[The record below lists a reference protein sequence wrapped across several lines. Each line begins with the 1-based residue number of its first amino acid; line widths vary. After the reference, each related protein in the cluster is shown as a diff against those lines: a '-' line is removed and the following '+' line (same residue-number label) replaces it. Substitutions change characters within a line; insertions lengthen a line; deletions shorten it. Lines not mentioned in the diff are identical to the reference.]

1 VTALGPGKRR
11 LHRGSRA
18 SSSAVKELPAGLS
31 VAQLL
36 ELYRFM
42 RLTRS
47 LEERLVN
54 LKRQTKI
61 AGGVYR
67 SLGQE
72 ADTIGSAYALD
83 RSRGDVL
90 CPMIR
95 NLGAILVQGASVVDI
110 LRQNLARRDAPSQ
123 GREQSFHYA
132 DLQRGF
138 IGHIA
143 NLGDMIPVMAG
154 VALSFKVRREERVA
168 LVYSGDGMMSTGAF
182 HEGLNLAA
190 VQRLPL
196 VVVCENNGYAYSTP
210 QRVQTAVR
218 SLHHKAAAYGIP
230 GIAVDGND
238 VVAVYQA
245 TRDAVGRARRGEGVT
260 LIEVVTYRRTG
271 HAEHDN
277 QAYVPAGEL
286 ADWET
291 KDPIARFVAQAV
303 QGGWLAE
310 AEIEETDR
318 GIVALLDESVSQVE
332 AEPEI
337 AASFALGG
345 VYRSR

>member
-1 VTALGPGKRR
+1 
-11 LHRGSRA
+11 
-18 SSSAVKELPAGLS
+18 
-31 VAQLL
+31 
-36 ELYRFM
+36 M

-54 LKRQTKI
+54 LKRQMKI
-61 AGGVYR
+61 AGGAYR

-72 ADTIGSAYALD
+72 ADTVGSACALD
-83 RSRGDVL
+83 RSRGDVV

-110 LRQNLARRDAPSQ
+110 LRQNLAKREAPSR

-132 DLQRGF
+132 DLDKGF

-154 VALSFKVRREERVA
+154 VALSFRLKKEDRVA

-182 HEGLNLAA
+182 HEGINFAA

-210 QRVQTAVR
+210 GRIQTGVAA
-218 SLHHKAAAYGIP
+218 LHHKAAAYGIR
-230 GIAVDGND
+230 GLEIDGND
-238 VVAVYQA
+238 VIAVYQA
-245 TRDAVGRARRGEGVT
+245 TREAVERARRGEGVT
-260 LIEVVTYRRTG
+260 LIELVTYRRTG

-277 QAYVPAGEL
+277 QAYVPGGEV
-286 ADWET
+286 AAWERQ
-291 KDPIARFVAQAV
+291 DPIARYVSRAAES
-303 QGGWLAE
+303 GWLAP
-310 AEIEETDR
+310 ADLEEMDR
-318 GIVALLDESVSQVE
+318 QIVALLDAAIAQVE
-332 AEPEI
+332 AEPDVP
-337 AASFALGG
+337 AAFALGD
-345 VYRSR
+345 VYA

>member
-1 VTALGPGKRR
+1 M
-11 LHRGSRA
+11 
-18 SSSAVKELPAGLS
+18 PAGLERH
-31 VAQLL
+31 QLR
-36 ELYRFM
+36 ELYYFM

-54 LKRQTKI
+54 LKRQMKI

-83 RSRGDVL
+83 RNHGDVV

-95 NLGAILVQGASVVDI
+95 NLGAILVQGASVTDI
-110 LRQNLARRDAPSQ
+110 LRQNLGKATSPSR

-132 DLQRGF
+132 DLDKGF

-154 VALSFKVRREERVA
+154 VALSFRMRRAPRVA

-182 HEGLNLAA
+182 HEGLNFAA

-210 QRVQTAVR
+210 PRHQTRVEW
-218 SLHHKAAAYGIP
+218 LHHKAAAYGIP
-230 GIAVDGND
+230 GVQADGND
-238 VVAVYQA
+238 VIAVYEV
-245 TRDAVGRARRGEGVT
+245 TRAAVERARRGEGVT
-260 LIEVVTYRRTG
+260 LIELVTYRRTG

-277 QAYVPAGEL
+277 QAYVPVGEV
-286 ADWET
+286 ARWET
-291 KDPIARFVAQAV
+291 KDPIALFAARAIES
-303 QGGWLAE
+303 GWFTE
-310 AEIEETDR
+310 ADMVETDR
-318 GIVALLDESVSQVE
+318 VIVALLDSAIEQVE
-332 AEPEI
+332 SEAEVT
-337 AASFALGG
+337 AASALGD
-345 VYRSR
+345 VYA

>member
-1 VTALGPGKRR
+1 
-11 LHRGSRA
+11 
-18 SSSAVKELPAGLS
+18 
-31 VAQLL
+31 
-36 ELYRFM
+36 M

-54 LKRQTKI
+54 LKRQMKI

-83 RSRGDVL
+83 RSRGDVV

-95 NLGAILVQGASVVDI
+95 NLGAILVQGASVIDI
-110 LRQNLARRDAPSQ
+110 LRQNLGKASAPSR

-132 DLQRGF
+132 DLNQGF

-154 VALSFKVRREERVA
+154 VALSFRMRQEARVV

-182 HEGLNLAA
+182 HEGLNFAA
-190 VQRLPL
+190 VQRLPM

-210 QRVQTAVR
+210 GQVQTRVKA
-218 SLHHKAAAYGIP
+218 LHHKAAAYGIP
-230 GIAVDGND
+230 GVVADGND
-238 VVAVYQA
+238 VLAVYQV
-245 TRDAVGRARRGEGVT
+245 TREAVERARRGDGVT
-260 LIEVVTYRRTG
+260 LIELVTYRRTG

-277 QAYVPAGEL
+277 QAYVPPDEVA
-286 ADWET
+286 AWAK
-291 KDPIARFVAQAV
+291 KDPIACFIARGKD
-303 QGGWLAE
+303 QGWFTAAELAE
-310 AEIEETDR
+310 IDRRVAAE
-318 GIVALLDESVSQVE
+318 LDAAIATVE
-332 AEPEI
+332 AEPDVP
-337 AASFALGG
+337 ADFALGD
-345 VYRSR
+345 VYAT

>member
-1 VTALGPGKRR
+1 
-11 LHRGSRA
+11 
-18 SSSAVKELPAGLS
+18 
-31 VAQLL
+31 
-36 ELYRFM
+36 M

-54 LKRQTKI
+54 LKRQMKI

-83 RSRGDVL
+83 RTQGDVV

-110 LRQNLARRDAPSQ
+110 LRQNLGKASAPSR

-132 DLQRGF
+132 DVKKGF

-154 VALSFKVRREERVA
+154 VALSFRMRREPRVA

-182 HEGLNLAA
+182 HEGLNFAA

-210 QRVQTAVR
+210 AHIQTRVKA
-218 SLHHKAAAYGIP
+218 LHHKAAAYGIP
-230 GIAVDGND
+230 GVVTDGND
-238 VVAVYQA
+238 VLAVYQV
-245 TRDAVGRARRGEGVT
+245 TREAVERARRGDGVT
-260 LIEVVTYRRTG
+260 LVELVTYRRTG

-277 QAYVPAGEL
+277 QAYVPPAEV
-286 ADWET
+286 AAWEK
-291 KDPIARFVAQAV
+291 KDPIASFIRRGTE
-303 QGGWLAE
+303 QGWFTLDE
-310 AEIEETDR
+310 LTETDR
-318 GIVALLDESVSQVE
+318 RIAAELEAAITMVE
-332 AEPEI
+332 AEPD
-337 AASFALGG
+337 APADFALGN
-345 VYRSR
+345 VYG

>member
-1 VTALGPGKRR
+1 LE
-11 LHRGSRA
+11 HR
-18 SSSAVKELPAGLS
+18 
-31 VAQLL
+31 QLA
-36 ELYRFM
+36 ELYYYM

-54 LKRQTKI
+54 LKRQMKI

-83 RSRGDVL
+83 RTQGDVV

-110 LRQNLARRDAPSQ
+110 LRQNLGKASAPSR

-132 DLQRGF
+132 DVKKGF

-154 VALSFKVRREERVA
+154 VALSFRMRREPRVA

-182 HEGLNLAA
+182 HEGLNFAA

-210 QRVQTAVR
+210 AHIQTRVKA
-218 SLHHKAAAYGIP
+218 LHHKAAAYGIP
-230 GIAVDGND
+230 GVVTDGND
-238 VVAVYQA
+238 VLAVYQV
-245 TRDAVGRARRGEGVT
+245 TREAVERARRGDGVT
-260 LIEVVTYRRTG
+260 LVELVTYRRTG

-277 QAYVPAGEL
+277 QAYVPPAEV
-286 ADWET
+286 AAWEK
-291 KDPIARFVAQAV
+291 KDPIASFIRRGTE
-303 QGGWLAE
+303 QGWFTLDE
-310 AEIEETDR
+310 LTETDR
-318 GIVALLDESVSQVE
+318 RIAAELEAAITMVE
-332 AEPEI
+332 AEPD
-337 AASFALGG
+337 APADFALGN
-345 VYRSR
+345 VYG

>member
-1 VTALGPGKRR
+1 M
-11 LHRGSRA
+11 
-18 SSSAVKELPAGLS
+18 PAGLERP
-31 VAQLL
+31 QLR
-36 ELYRFM
+36 ELYYFM

-54 LKRQTKI
+54 LKRQMKI

-83 RSRGDVL
+83 RTRGDVV

-95 NLGAILVQGASVVDI
+95 NLGAILVQGASVIDI
-110 LRQNLARRDAPSQ
+110 LRQNLGKAAAPSR

-132 DLQRGF
+132 DLDRGF

-154 VALSFKVRREERVA
+154 VALSFRMKRSPRVA
-168 LVYSGDGMMSTGAF
+168 LVYSGDGMMSTGTF
-182 HEGLNLAA
+182 HEGLNFAA

-210 QRVQTAVR
+210 PKQQTGVVW
-218 SLHHKAAAYGIP
+218 LHHKAAAYVIP
-230 GIAVDGND
+230 GVQADGND
-238 VVAVYQA
+238 VIAVYEV
-245 TRDAVGRARRGEGVT
+245 TRAAVERARRGDGVT
-260 LIEVVTYRRTG
+260 LIELVTYRRTG

-277 QAYVPAGEL
+277 QAYVPAGEV
-286 ADWET
+286 ARWET
-291 KDPIARFVAQAV
+291 KDPIALFAARAIES
-303 QGGWLAE
+303 GWLTE
-310 AEIEETDR
+310 AELMETDR
-318 GIVALLDESVSQVE
+318 GIVALLDAAIAQVE
-332 AEPEI
+332 SEAEVP
-337 AASFALGG
+337 AAFALGD
-345 VYRSR
+345 VYA

>member
-1 VTALGPGKRR
+1 
-11 LHRGSRA
+11 
-18 SSSAVKELPAGLS
+18 
-31 VAQLL
+31 
-36 ELYRFM
+36 M

-54 LKRQTKI
+54 LKRQMKI

-72 ADTIGSAYALD
+72 ADTIGSACALD
-83 RSRGDVL
+83 RARGDIL

-95 NLGAILVQGASVVDI
+95 NMGSILVQGAAIVDI
-110 LRQNLARRDAPSQ
+110 LRQNLATEKAPSR

-132 DLQRGF
+132 DLQKGF

-154 VALSFKVRREERVA
+154 VALSFRLKKQDRVA
-168 LVYSGDGMMSTGAF
+168 LVYSGDGMMSTGSF
-182 HEGLNLAA
+182 HEGINFAA

-210 QRVQTAVR
+210 GYRQTAVV

-230 GIAVDGND
+230 GVKADGND
-238 VVAVYQA
+238 VLAVYQV
-245 TRDAVGRARRGEGVT
+245 TREAVERARRGEGVT
-260 LIEVVTYRRTG
+260 LIELVTYRRTG

-277 QAYVPAGEL
+277 QAYVPAGEV
-286 ADWET
+286 ARWEQQ
-291 KDPIARFVAQAV
+291 DPIARFVTRAIES
-303 QGGWLAE
+303 GWLTAAE
-310 AEIEETDR
+310 LEDTDR
-318 GIVALLDESVSQVE
+318 QIVAMLDAAIAQVE
-332 AEPEI
+332 AEPD
-337 AASFALGG
+337 APAHFALGD
-345 VYRSR
+345 VYAAAVI

>member
-1 VTALGPGKRR
+1 
-11 LHRGSRA
+11 
-18 SSSAVKELPAGLS
+18 
-31 VAQLL
+31 
-36 ELYRFM
+36 M

-54 LKRQTKI
+54 LKRQMKI

-83 RSRGDVL
+83 RTQGDVV

-110 LRQNLARRDAPSQ
+110 LRQNLGKGSAPSR

-132 DLQRGF
+132 DVKKGF

-154 VALSFKVRREERVA
+154 VALSFRMRREPRVA

-182 HEGLNLAA
+182 HEGLNFAA

-210 QRVQTAVR
+210 AHIQTRVKA
-218 SLHHKAAAYGIP
+218 LHHKAAAYGIP
-230 GIAVDGND
+230 GVVTDGND
-238 VVAVYQA
+238 VLAVYQV
-245 TRDAVGRARRGEGVT
+245 TREAVERARRGDGVT
-260 LIEVVTYRRTG
+260 LVELVTYRRTG

-277 QAYVPAGEL
+277 QAYVPPAEV
-286 ADWET
+286 AAWEK
-291 KDPIARFVAQAV
+291 KDPIASFIRRGTE
-303 QGGWLAE
+303 QGWFTLDE
-310 AEIEETDR
+310 LTETDR
-318 GIVALLDESVSQVE
+318 RIAAELEAAITMVE
-332 AEPEI
+332 AEPD
-337 AASFALGG
+337 APADFALGN
-345 VYRSR
+345 VYG

>member
-1 VTALGPGKRR
+1 VVPPDLRRALTVM
-11 LHRGSRA
+11 A
-18 SSSAVKELPAGLS
+18 ELAAGLS
-31 VAQLL
+31 RAQLAD
-36 ELYRFM
+36 LYYYM

-54 LKRQTKI
+54 LKRQMKV

-83 RSRGDVL
+83 RTRGDVV

-95 NLGAILVQGASVVDI
+95 NLGAILVQGASVLDV
-110 LRQNLARRDAPSQ
+110 LRQNLARQGAPSR

-132 DLQRGF
+132 DLAKGF

-143 NLGDMIPVMAG
+143 NLGDMVPVMAG
-154 VALSFKVRREERVA
+154 VALSFRLRGEDRVV

-182 HEGLNLAA
+182 HEGLNFAA

-210 QRVQTAVR
+210 QRTQTAVE
-218 SLHHKAAAYGIP
+218 SLHHRAAAYGIP
-230 GIAVDGND
+230 GIRADGND
-238 VVAVYQA
+238 VIEVYRV
-245 TRDAVGRARRGEGVT
+245 TRDAVERARRGDGVT
-260 LIEVVTYRRTG
+260 LIELVTYRRTG

-277 QAYVPAGEL
+277 QAYVPREEVSQ
-286 ADWET
+286 WEA
-291 KDPIARFVAQAV
+291 KDPIERFAREAKDRRWLDQAS
-303 QGGWLAE
+303 LDDLDRRITAE
-310 AEIEETDR
+310 
-318 GIVALLDESVSQVE
+318 LDQAIARVES
-332 AEPEI
+332 EPEV
-337 AASFALGG
+337 AGADALGG
-345 VYRSR
+345 VYANEG

>member
-1 VTALGPGKRR
+1 M
-11 LHRGSRA
+11 
-18 SSSAVKELPAGLS
+18 PAGLERN
-31 VAQLL
+31 QLQ
-36 ELYRFM
+36 ELYFYM

-54 LKRQTKI
+54 LKRQMKI

-83 RSRGDVL
+83 RSQGDVV

-110 LRQNLARRDAPSQ
+110 LRQNLGKDQAPSR

-132 DLQRGF
+132 DLAKGF

-154 VALSFKVRREERVA
+154 VALSFRLKKESRVA

-210 QRVQTAVR
+210 ARVQTRAEA
-218 SLHHKAAAYGIP
+218 LHHKAVAYGIP
-230 GIAVDGND
+230 GVRADGND
-238 VVAVYQA
+238 VIAVYQV
-245 TRDAVGRARRGEGVT
+245 TREAVERARQGEGVT
-260 LIEVVTYRRTG
+260 LIELVTYRRTG

-277 QAYVPAGEL
+277 QAYVPAGEVSG
-286 ADWET
+286 WEAR
-291 KDPIARFVAQAV
+291 DPIALFTARAIE
-303 QGGWLAE
+303 GGWLTE
-310 AEIEETDR
+310 RELTEVDHRI
-318 GIVALLDESVSQVE
+318 GALLDSSIAQVE
-332 AEPEI
+332 AEPDAP
-337 AASFALGG
+337 AAFALGD
-345 VYRSR
+345 VYA

>member
-1 VTALGPGKRR
+1 MASFPEGLGRQ
-11 LHRGSRA
+11 
-18 SSSAVKELPAGLS
+18 ELA
-31 VAQLL
+31 
-36 ELYRFM
+36 ELYYYM

-54 LKRQTKI
+54 LKRQMKI

-83 RSRGDVL
+83 RSLGDLV

-95 NLGAILVQGASVVDI
+95 NLGAILVQGASVTDI
-110 LRQNLARRDAPSQ
+110 LRQNLGKASAPSR

-132 DLQRGF
+132 DLDRGF

-154 VALSFKVRREERVA
+154 VALSFRMRKEPKVV

-182 HEGLNLAA
+182 HEGLNFAA

-210 QRVQTAVR
+210 ARLQTRVP
-218 SLHHKAAAYGIP
+218 SLYHKAAAYGIP
-230 GIAVDGND
+230 GVVADGND
-238 VVAVYQA
+238 VIAVYQVTKA
-245 TRDAVGRARRGEGVT
+245 AVERARRGEGVT
-260 LIEVVTYRRTG
+260 LIELVTYRRTG

-277 QAYVPAGEL
+277 QAYVPADEVKE
-286 ADWET
+286 WEK
-291 KDPIARFVAQAV
+291 KDPIARFISRGTE
-303 QGGWLAE
+303 QGWFGAE
-310 AEIEETDR
+310 EIGEADRRIAAELDAAIET
-318 GIVALLDESVSQVE
+318 VE
-332 AEPEI
+332 AEPD
-337 AASFALGG
+337 APADFALGE
-345 VYRSR
+345 VYAATAT

>member
-1 VTALGPGKRR
+1 MASFPEGLGRP
-11 LHRGSRA
+11 
-18 SSSAVKELPAGLS
+18 ELA
-31 VAQLL
+31 
-36 ELYRFM
+36 ELYYYM

-54 LKRQTKI
+54 LKRQMKI

-83 RSRGDVL
+83 RSQGDVV

-95 NLGAILVQGASVVDI
+95 NLGAILVQGASVTDI
-110 LRQNLARRDAPSQ
+110 LRQNLGKAAAPSR

-132 DLQRGF
+132 DLDKGF

-154 VALSFKVRREERVA
+154 VALSFRMKKEPRVV

-182 HEGLNLAA
+182 HEGLNFAA
-190 VQRLPL
+190 VQRLPM

-210 QRVQTAVR
+210 AHIQTRVK

-230 GIAVDGND
+230 GVVADGND
-238 VVAVYQA
+238 VIAVHQV
-245 TRDAVGRARRGEGVT
+245 TKEAVDRARRGEGVT
-260 LIEVVTYRRTG
+260 LIELVTYRRTG

-277 QAYVPAGEL
+277 QAYVPADEVKT
-286 ADWET
+286 WEK
-291 KDPIARFVAQAV
+291 KDPIRQYVER
-303 QGGWLAE
+303 GNENGWFTTAEIAE
-310 AEIEETDR
+310 ADR
-318 GIVALLDESVSQVE
+318 RIAALLDAAIAEVE
-332 AEPEI
+332 AEPDTP
-337 AASFALGG
+337 AAFALGD
-345 VYRSR
+345 VYA

>member
-1 VTALGPGKRR
+1 
-11 LHRGSRA
+11 
-18 SSSAVKELPAGLS
+18 
-31 VAQLL
+31 
-36 ELYRFM
+36 M

-54 LKRQTKI
+54 LKRQMKI

-83 RSRGDVL
+83 RTRGDVI

-95 NLGAILVQGASVVDI
+95 NLGAILVQGASVTDI
-110 LRQNLARRDAPSQ
+110 LRQNLGKASAPSR

-132 DLQRGF
+132 DLERGF

-154 VALSFKVRREERVA
+154 VALSFRMRKEERVV

-182 HEGLNLAA
+182 HEGLNFAA
-190 VQRLPL
+190 VQRLPM

-210 QRVQTAVR
+210 ARIQTRVE
-218 SLHHKAAAYGIP
+218 SLHQKAAAYGIP
-230 GIAVDGND
+230 GVRADGND
-238 VVAVYQA
+238 VTQVYEV
-245 TRDAVGRARRGEGVT
+245 TRDAVERARRGEGVT
-260 LIEVVTYRRTG
+260 LIELVTYRRTG

-277 QAYVPAGEL
+277 QAYVPAGEV
-286 ADWET
+286 AGWEA
-291 KDPIARFVAQAV
+291 KDPIALFAARGMAA
-303 QGGWLAE
+303 GWLTE
-310 AEIEETDR
+310 AEMVEADR
-318 GIVALLDESVSQVE
+318 RIGALLDGAIAQVE
-332 AEPEI
+332 AEPD
-337 AASFALGG
+337 APADFALGD
-345 VYRSR
+345 VYA